1 MQQRQSFRAVPNT
14 PNFTLANPDAPFRDL
29 ANPSPDP
36 LPAASGSA
44 AAPTTPPASAERAS
58 SHDYFA
64 SAGTSA
70 SSGEKYP
77 PGRQANGH
85 TANSS
90 VHLPLLGMDDD
101 ADAPFAGLPRASA
114 ARRRRSAS
122 VAGLGGFLHSRARL
136 HPVALLPAFFVGIL
150 VAMTGVLGP
159 GWRSAPQTS
168 MVIAPTS
175 HAPAHDRTGRNYTL
189 HNNGHLYVLPS
200 ALHPSSDSSPYSAL
214 EASRLLPH
222 TMQHPIYDLIEN
234 ATERWQKK
242 LSRQSK
248 TLEQAVREYKR
259 RHGRKPPK
267 GFDDWFRFA
276 KANDV
281 ILIDEFDKT
290 YTDILPFWALTPKL
304 IASRS
309 ARLQVDPSTFT
320 MVIQGGEVAITGEH
334 AKDGRAKD
342 QAALMKRWVKWVPDV
357 NVTMSAHDGPSIMM
371 NHEVL
376 QKHVELGKKGKLL
389 SDDEADDVGE
399 DAGLWG
405 FPLACPPNSR
415 LRRWYEGL
423 ETDTLP
429 RGPSYISDHLQTMN
443 MCENPEWQYLHGK
456 SLSSRELRPLF
467 SFAKTTMHSDIL
479 LTPLEQY
486 WDQEPWD
493 PEWEKKAHSQAVW
506 RGSTTGVW
514 FDRGTWWRSSQ
525 RVRIW
530 FMGKDQTGS
539 SRVRFSGEGLETPQG
554 VPSLVEKNVSTR
566 ALMQKYVDF
575 AFTGREGQC
584 DEEDGSCEAVRQLFD
599 FQRQFGWNEANEY
612 KFLLDL
618 DGNAWSGRFHRLL
631 SSNSAV
637 LKSTI
642 FPEWYADWIE
652 PWVHYIPL
660 KVDYT
665 DLFDIMAFFT
675 GDLDGRN
682 AHDALAKQIA
692 DNGKDYATRFWRYA
706 DMEASPD
713 RSKMDYNGPGA

>member
-14 PNFTLANPDAPFRDL
+14 PNFALATPDAPFRDL

-44 AAPTTPPASAERAS
+44 AAPTTPPASTERAS

-64 SAGTSA
+64 NAGSGP

-136 HPVALLPAFFVGIL
+136 HPVALLPAFFVGIF

-159 GWRSAPQTS
+159 GWRSAAQTS
-168 MVIAPTS
+168 MVIVRVILYLAHRRRTRLIRLVCVQAPTS

-267 GFDDWFRFA
+267 GFDDWCVPFLPRRVSPFAHAVTCRFRFA

-290 YTDILPFWALTPKL
+290 YTDILPFWALSPKL

-376 QKHVELGKKGKLL
+376 QKHVELGKKGKRALRFLL
-389 SDDEADDVGE
+389 FLLLHRPKHVA
-399 DAGLWG
+399 
-405 FPLACPPNSR
+405 SR
-415 LRRWYEGL
+415 SALRR
-423 ETDTLP
+423 
-429 RGPSYISDHLQTMN
+429 RGRRRRRR
-443 MCENPEWQYLHGK
+443 C
-456 SLSSRELRPLF
+456 
-467 SFAKTTMHSDIL
+467 
-479 LTPLEQY
+479 
-486 WDQEPWD
+486 
-493 PEWEKKAHSQAVW
+493 
-506 RGSTTGVW
+506 
-514 FDRGTWWRSSQ
+514 
-525 RVRIW
+525 RVRHDI
-530 FMGKDQTGS
+530 
-539 SRVRFSGEGLETPQG
+539 P
-554 VPSLVEKNVSTR
+554 TR
-566 ALMQKYVDF
+566 QALD
-575 AFTGREGQC
+575 
-584 DEEDGSCEAVRQLFD
+584 
-599 FQRQFGWNEANEY
+599 
-612 KFLLDL
+612 
-618 DGNAWSGRFHRLL
+618 
-631 SSNSAV
+631 
-637 LKSTI
+637 
-642 FPEWYADWIE
+642 
-652 PWVHYIPL
+652 
-660 KVDYT
+660 
-665 DLFDIMAFFT
+665 
-675 GDLDGRN
+675 
-682 AHDALAKQIA
+682 
-692 DNGKDYATRFWRYA
+692 
-706 DMEASPD
+706 
-713 RSKMDYNGPGA
+713 